1 MTTNKIEHFFFTK
14 TYNTIMKPTK
24 EEYNHMSQKIEERM
38 RFKKENYTKESI
50 EQLVDK
56 HFSIFL
62 NEAEQQAIIEIIIK
76 NFKENHGYMEDKVLP
91 NGNRICWEIQI
102 IACEPMKNNNK
113 SHMEKWYTQDYC
125 SQIANIIQSKRL

>member
-1 MTTNKIEHFFFTK
+1 ME
-14 TYNTIMKPTK
+14 PTK
-24 EEYNHMSQKIEERM
+24 EEYNHMYQKIEEHM
-38 RFKKENYTKESI
+38 RFKNKEYTKETI
-50 EQLVDK
+50 DQLVDK

-76 NFKENHGYMEDKVLP
+76 NFKENHGYTEGELLP

-102 IACEPMKNNNK
+102 IACNSMKNINK
-113 SHMEKWYTQDYC
+113 PHIEKWYTQDYC